1 MLQDVWADNYP
12 FGSLLYYLCIMKL
25 KDESKN
31 MAIKQ
36 ATLDVVLE
44 KGLTG
49 VKMASIAGMVEISVS
64 TLYVYY
70 KSKEELIT
78 SLYLDIFTKR
88 LELSKKESAT
98 NEPFKI
104 RLKRKWLS
112 SVNFGINNR
121 KELNFIRQIKQS
133 IYYGDILKQ
142 IKHEKQHLFD
152 LIFEEGK
159 KNLLIK
165 DVDTKI
171 LIAVF
176 MASVEQTV
184 ALILNKD
191 LPLKPKNTDLMFSF
205 FWDSIKS

>member
-1 MLQDVWADNYP
+1 MV
-12 FGSLLYYLCIMKL
+12 
-25 KDESKN
+25 
-31 MAIKQ
+31 
-36 ATLDVVLE
+36 
-44 KGLTG
+44 
-49 VKMASIAGMVEISVS
+49 SIAGMVGISVS

-88 LELSKKESAT
+88 IEISKKESGT
-98 NEPFKI
+98 KEPFKI

-121 KELNFIRQIKQS
+121 KELNFIKQIKQS
-133 IYYGDILKQ
+133 IYYDDILKQ
-142 IKHEKQHLFD
+142 IKDEKQHLFD

-159 KNLLIK
+159 RNLLIK

-171 LIAVF
+171 LISVF
-176 MASVEQTV
+176 MASIEQTV
-184 ALILNKD
+184 ALILSKD
-191 LPLKPKNTDLMFSF
+191 LPLKSKNTDLMFSF

>member
-1 MLQDVWADNYP
+1 
-12 FGSLLYYLCIMKL
+12 MKL

-31 MAIKQ
+31 KAIKQ
-36 ATLDVVLE
+36 ATLDLVLE

-49 VKMASIAGMVEISVS
+49 VKMASIASMVEISVS

-88 LELSKKESAT
+88 LELSKKEAET
-98 NEPFKI
+98 NEPYKI
-104 RLKRKWLS
+104 RLKRKWLTT
-112 SVNFGINNR
+112 VNFGINNQ
-121 KELNFIRQIKQS
+121 KEINFIKQIKQS
-133 IYYGDILKQ
+133 IYYGDILNQ

-171 LIAVF
+171 LITVF
-176 MASVEQTV
+176 MGSVEKTV
-184 ALILNKD
+184 VLIFSKD
-191 LPLKPKNTDLMFSF
+191 LSLKPKNTDLMFSF